1 VTLSDNRHYS
11 DRREYLIEAVRKR
24 RKKVRQMAI
33 DHKGGRC
40 QICGYER
47 CPEALEFHHLDETGK
62 DFGISDKGYTRS
74 WSRIKQEIEKCLL
87 LCANCHREVHSGL
100 QLPREI
106 VVEKSG
112 ELKEACLPYVTENG
126 NPEPSPDRAEP
137 VREGAETRAEART
150 LGNAWGKRPTPSLRL
165 NEAGDEIVQAQ
176 KKFWGSC
183 NH

>member
-1 VTLSDNRHYS
+1 MSDKRRYS

-33 DHKGGRC
+33 DYKGGQC
-40 QICGYER
+40 QICGYDR
-47 CPEALEFHHLDETGK
+47 CPEALEFHHLDEAEK

-74 WSRIKQEIEKCLL
+74 WSRMKQEVEKCLL

-112 ELKEACLPYVTENG
+112 EIKEACLPYVMENG
-126 NPEPSPDRAEP
+126 NPEPSPDQAES
-137 VREGAETRAEART
+137 VREGAETRARART
-150 LGNAWGKRPTPSLRL
+150 PGLAWGKRPTPSLRS

-176 KKFWGSC
+176 EKFWGTC